1 MDLKTYSIGKPFDA
15 VNIILKTIM
24 GKPRYNF
31 KFDENCSLNAVDKD
45 GNKIFKCENTS
56 SINIYYAEE
65 IISKDNITEFKE
77 YGKLFYEFGKDVLTV
92 LTKALIRTCTNESIC
107 FRNEDRLAVKKTG
120 VAVSR
125 YFKQF
130 QNLIGLKDEN
140 DRYINVEQVHLNIY
154 DLIDDVDNIL
164 VEAKSNS
171 FIEFGEIL
179 ANLYGALTFYLTGAF
194 ISISDTLGINI
205 NTFYSEGND
214 FSAAD
219 ISDKLIKSN
228 NIPDEDKYK
237 LVSLI
242 YTYYLLTNFYQK
254 CLGFE
259 FVDKLNE
266 GFYKIGEKISEIDLK
281 TLEEEIDI
289 SYLLSIEENRD
300 SLMNFLNPPT
310 VIKNPSNFDCILRD
324 DDITDLNTI
333 ALGISKYL
341 ETDYTFDYPSIKI
354 KNKLF
359 DFIIG
364 DTNVSNTDVDI
375 LYNHFIEN
383 VANTIPTKIS
393 PKYFYKV
400 TVYAAAFRALKKAN
414 KNKELSALGLYQAEA
429 ILALLFKEAMN
440 EKYFRYVGTGITCKD
455 VRYNS
460 QITKA
465 RAYILCTIKIYA
477 VYVKQLEEEYSDGLN
492 KDPQFAY
499 GSLFRVVNNIN
510 ICNEDL
516 TESCNNIKSYVGDFL
531 QHSNYI
537 SDENYERFD
546 EIVEKINNGTLSFIE
561 FMVSFNDEKY
571 NHKYMNEVLEND
583 YQQKAIDTLSVYAN
597 NEGSDYQSI
606 LDCKLA
612 RALTNNI
619 DTVIKNESTKER
631 FDMYFNVFV
640 KCTIPLVLAKMIL
653 DKSDKCEEDFLGNK
667 NEIDEDYLPKINSQR
682 LFNFMEK

>member
-31 KFDENCSLNAVDKD
+31 KFDENCFLNAVDKD
-45 GNKIFKCENTS
+45 GNKIFKCENTPN
-56 SINIYYAEE
+56 INIHYAEE

-77 YGKLFYEFGKDVLTV
+77 YGKLFHEFGKDVLTV
-92 LTKALIRTCTNESIC
+92 LTMALIRTCTNESVH
-107 FRNEDRLAVKKTG
+107 FRSEDRLAVKKTG

-140 DRYINVEQVHLNIY
+140 DKYINVEQVHLNIN

-205 NTFYSEGND
+205 NTFYSEGTN

-228 NIPDEDKYK
+228 NIPDDDKYK

-333 ALGISKYL
+333 ALGLSKYL

-364 DTNVSNTDVDI
+364 DTNVSNSDVDI

-440 EKYFRYVGTGITCKD
+440 EKYFRYVGTGIACKD
-455 VRYNS
+455 IRYNS
-460 QITKA
+460 QISKA
-465 RAYILCTIKIYA
+465 RAYIFCTIKNY
-477 VYVKQLEEEYSDGLN
+477 VVFVKQIEESADGLN
-492 KDPQFAY
+492 KDPQY
-499 GSLFRVVNNIN
+499 SYISLFNSIN
-510 ICNEDL
+510 EINRNDENLIDPY
-516 TESCNNIKSYVGDFL
+516 NKIKLYVEDFL
-531 QHSNYI
+531 HDNYI

-546 EIVEKINNGTLSFIE
+546 EIVEKINNGTMSFIN

-583 YQQKAIDTLSVYAN
+583 YQQKAIDTLSEYTN
-597 NEGSDYQSI
+597 KIESDYQSI
-606 LDCKLA
+606 LDCRLA

-619 DTVIKNESTKER
+619 STVIKNESTKER

-640 KCTIPLVLAKMIL
+640 KFTIPLVLAKMIL

-667 NEIDEDYLPKINSQR
+667 NEIGEDYLPKINSQR